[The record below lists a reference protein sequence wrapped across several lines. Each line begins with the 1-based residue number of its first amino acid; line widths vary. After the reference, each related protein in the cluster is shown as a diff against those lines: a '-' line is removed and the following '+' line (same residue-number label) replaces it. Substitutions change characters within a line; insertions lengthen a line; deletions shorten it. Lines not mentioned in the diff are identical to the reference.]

1 MFEKLIFWLNTD
13 INSKK
18 KITLIVV
25 GILVLGSLSFGLY
38 SLNTQRNNEVNTTQ
52 AVAIQTT
59 EEVLQATFD
68 STSSLKPVSSIP
80 LGLPQRIGYYPA
92 NNTPI
97 YVNDDYKLI
106 LNNLIVDKSP
116 VFLPKTISYDKNNL
130 IINEDFK
137 TTLYLDSSKQF
148 LPLNEDVTYLT
159 RITEGNFL
167 FVSNLDGGLNIRKTN
182 NIGRTNSSTEF
193 SNIVPQI
200 QFKSYE
206 LRVFSGQPYLFVYSD
221 FFRSENAEIWS
232 IKEGV
237 STKILS
243 INAINS
249 IKFADTGF
257 LYTQNLGTTNITT
270 SYLDLS
276 VTNPGNPVDLNFQT
290 KLSENNILGSIIAER
305 CTISKDKIIDCL
317 VKEKTSDWEFFKNK
331 DVLVKLDPNTKI
343 ISFPNR
349 DIIFSGESLSYGPDG
364 SLYLVSQELRQLY
377 KFEI

>member
-18 KITLIVV
+18 KIALIVV

-38 SLNTQRNNEVNTTQ
+38 TLNTQRNNEVNTTQ

-68 STSSLKPVSSIP
+68 STSNLKPVSSIP
-80 LGLPQRIGYYPA
+80 LGLPQRIGYNPA

-193 SNIVPQI
+193 SNIIPQI
-200 QFKSYE
+200 QFQSYE

-237 STKILS
+237 SDKILS

-290 KLSENNILGSIIAER
+290 KLGENNILGSIIAER

>member
-1 MFEKLIFWLNTD
+1 
-13 INSKK
+13 
-18 KITLIVV
+18 
-25 GILVLGSLSFGLY
+25 
-38 SLNTQRNNEVNTTQ
+38 
-52 AVAIQTT
+52 
-59 EEVLQATFD
+59 
-68 STSSLKPVSSIP
+68 
-80 LGLPQRIGYYPA
+80 
-92 NNTPI
+92 
-97 YVNDDYKLI
+97 
-106 LNNLIVDKSP
+106 
-116 VFLPKTISYDKNNL
+116 
-130 IINEDFK
+130 
-137 TTLYLDSSKQF
+137 
-148 LPLNEDVTYLT
+148 
-159 RITEGNFL
+159 
-167 FVSNLDGGLNIRKTN
+167 
-182 NIGRTNSSTEF
+182 
-193 SNIVPQI
+193 
-200 QFKSYE
+200 
-206 LRVFSGQPYLFVYSD
+206 LFVYSD